1 MANDVVVLSRAFDFA
16 ARKHARQRRLGKNE
30 EPYLN
35 HLAEVA
41 KLLAEATDGG
51 DTELVVAGLLHDTIE
66 DTDATH
72 GEISGHFGPTVADL
86 VLEVSDDC
94 SLPLADRKLLQIET
108 AARKSPRAK
117 MLKLADKTSNVR
129 SIVRDPPKIWPHD
142 ERREYVMWSAQ
153 VVDGCRG
160 VNAFLEV
167 AFDHAHTEAMAVL
180 QGRGRGPTAA

>member
-16 ARKHARQRRLGKNE
+16 ARKHARQWRMGKGE

-41 KLLAEATDGG
+41 KLLAEATDGA
-51 DTELVVAGLLHDTIE
+51 DTELVVAGILHDTIE

-72 GEISGHFGPTVADL
+72 DEISGHFGSLVADL
-86 VLEVSDDC
+86 VLEVSDDRT
-94 SLPLADRKLLQIET
+94 LPVAERKLRQVET
-108 AARKSPRAK
+108 AASKSPRAK
-117 MLKLADKTSNVR
+117 MVKLADKTSNVR
-129 SIVRDPPKIWPHD
+129 SIVRNPPQMWPHD
-142 ERREYVMWSAQ
+142 QRRDYVIWSAQ

-167 AFDHAHTEAMAVL
+167 AFDHAHTEALAVL
-180 QGRGRGPTAA
+180 QGRGQGPTAA